1 RLSLTGD
8 TRWQRMVAAGPA
20 FRRSGASAMLDDTR
34 HRILVYGGVD
44 HGVAQNDVWS
54 LSLDDAPT
62 WTLLAPGGTP
72 PTAHTW
78 RQAVLDS
85 DNDRLLVMGDSTVWA
100 LPLGQD
106 GAWSQLVTEG
116 ASPSEPQLGFGLV
129 FDPVGH
135 RVLLQGGRDVANG
148 YDYMNPPP

>member
-1 RLSLTGD
+1 SPRPPTMLTDLAVVLEPSRSRVWVIDGSLNYGPDALDAVWQLNLTGD
-8 TRWQRMVAAGPA
+8 TRWQRVVAAGPA
-20 FRRSGASAMLDDTR
+20 FRRSGASAMLDDAR

-62 WTLLAPGGTP
+62 WTVLAPGGTP
-72 PTAHTW
+72 PPAQPW

-100 LPLGQD
+100 L
-106 GAWSQLVTEG
+106 
-116 ASPSEPQLGFGLV
+116 
-129 FDPVGH
+129 
-135 RVLLQGGRDVANG
+135 
-148 YDYMNPPP
+148 